1 MSIQLCI
8 PFVPPE
14 AQRVNS
20 MLAISRQS
28 KRLLYIAAGVPIFS
42 HEEGDEEA
50 ERVIL
55 GQIVGLGLAKKTE
68 LAMAVGRHRNTI
80 ARHESTLASE
90 GVAGLRTRKPGP
102 KAPHKL
108 RGRRLAH
115 AQSLLEQGLSI
126 RETARRVGVTH
137 PTILHALGQGRLRK
151 PEEQPGSGL
160 AGPAE
165 RAQEDLLSQAGV
177 AVRRHTERM
186 LASAGQL
193 AEALPRFEPAEGVR
207 HVGVL
212 LALPALL
219 SLGLLQV
226 GERVY
231 QPLRNGFYGL
241 RSMLLVLAVMALLR
255 IRSPERLQYEAPGEL
270 GRLLGLDRVPE
281 VKTLRRKL
289 SEMAEQEQALAFA
302 RGLAEH
308 WVEQTQEFLGFLYV
322 DGHVR
327 AYHGEKHS
335 LPKAYVARRR
345 LAMPAV
351 TDFWVNDTRSD
362 PLFWITSPTNDS
374 LVSILEGELLPQ
386 IREMVGERRVTV
398 VFDRG
403 GWSPDLF
410 RKMVGWGFD
419 VLTYR
424 KGKQEPWPEEN
435 FLVYRGV
442 IDGREVEYELG
453 ERSVWVKKGFW
464 MREIRRRR
472 EEHQT
477 AILTTRQDLD
487 ALELAYRMFS
497 RWRQENFFR
506 YMRQHYALDDLLTY
520 AARPA
525 DPDRLVPNQERRK
538 LEGERR
544 RLQIQRKKLLAEY
557 GEKAR
562 QATGG
567 GNPAEQHRAGLER
580 ELGEMEAGIEVLTTQ
595 IRELPGRVPLKER
608 MPEDEIVELESERKD
623 LSNVLKMIA
632 YRAET
637 GLVSVLAPH
646 YERSEEEGRALVR
659 EMLCANGDLLPN
671 QELGILTVRFYTL
684 ANPRAN
690 QALRQV
696 CQTLNE
702 TGTTFPGT
710 NLRLVYE
717 APDAS

>member
-1 MSIQLCI
+1 MGIQLRV

-14 AQRVNS
+14 AQLVNS
-20 MLAISRQS
+20 TLAISRQG

-42 HEEGDEEA
+42 HAEGDEEA

-80 ARHESTLASE
+80 ARHEATLASG

-108 RGRRLAH
+108 KGRRLAQ

-151 PEEQPGSGL
+151 PEAQMGPRV

-186 LASAGQL
+186 LASVGRL

-219 SLGLLQV
+219 SLGLLQI

-270 GRLLGLDRVPE
+270 GRLLGLDRFLE

-308 WVEQTQEFLGFLYV
+308 WVEQTREFLGFLYV

-335 LPKAYVARRR
+335 LPQAYVARRR

-374 LVSILEGELLPQ
+374 LVSMLEGKLLPQ
-386 IREMVGERRVTV
+386 IRELVGERRVTV

-410 RKMVGWGFD
+410 RKMAGWGFD

-435 FLVYRGV
+435 FLVYLGV
-442 IDGREVEYELG
+442 VDGREVEYELG
-453 ERSVWVKKGFW
+453 ERSVRVKKGFW

-472 EEHQT
+472 GEHQT

-487 ALELAYRMFS
+487 ALELAYRMFH

-520 AARPA
+520 ASKPA
-525 DPDRLVPNQERRK
+525 DPDRLVPNQERQK
-538 LEGERR
+538 LESERR
-544 RLQIQRKKLLAEY
+544 RLQTERKKLLAEY

-562 QATGG
+562 HATGAG
-567 GNPAEQHRAGLER
+567 KPAEQQRAGLER
-580 ELGEMEAGIEVLTTQ
+580 ELAKLEAGIEALTAQ
-595 IRELPGRVPLKER
+595 IRELPRRVPLKER
-608 MPEDEIVELESERKD
+608 MPENEIVELESERKN
-623 LSNVLKMIA
+623 LSNALKMIA

-646 YERSEEEGRALVR
+646 YERSEEEGRSLVR
-659 EMLCANGDLLPN
+659 EMLSATGDLLPN
-671 QELGILTVRFYTL
+671 QELGTLTVRFYTL

-702 TGTTFPGT
+702 TATTFPGT
-710 NLRLVYE
+710 NLCLIYE
-717 APDAS
+717 VPDAS

>member
-14 AQRVNS
+14 AQLVNS
-20 MLAISRQS
+20 ILAISRQG

-80 ARHESTLASE
+80 ARHGITLASE

-108 RGRRLAH
+108 KGRRLAQ

-151 PEEQPGSGL
+151 PDAQPEPGL

-165 RAQEDLLSQAGV
+165 RAKEDLLSQAGV

-186 LASAGQL
+186 LASAGRL
-193 AEALPRFEPAEGVR
+193 AEALPRFEPAEGVC
-207 HVGVL
+207 HAGVL

-302 RGLAEH
+302 QGLAEH

-374 LVSILEGELLPQ
+374 LVSMLEGEVLPQ
-386 IREMVGERRVTV
+386 IRELVGERRVTV

-410 RKMVGWGFD
+410 RKMADWGFD

-435 FLVYRGV
+435 FLVYHGV
-442 IDGREVEYELG
+442 MDGREIEYELG
-453 ERSVWVKKGFW
+453 ERSVWVKKDFW
-464 MREIRRRR
+464 MREIRRRC

-520 AARPA
+520 ATKPA
-525 DPDRLVPNQERRK
+525 DPERLVPNQERRK

-544 RLQIQRKKLLAEY
+544 RLQIKRKKLLAEY

-562 QATGG
+562 QATGDG
-567 GNPAEQHRAGLER
+567 DPAEQQQAGLER
-580 ELGEMEAGIEVLTTQ
+580 VLGELEAGIEVLTTQ

-608 MPEDEIVELESERKD
+608 MPEDEIVELESERKNI
-623 LSNVLKMIA
+623 SNALKMVA

-637 GLVSVLAPH
+637 GLVNALAPH

-659 EMLCANGDLLPN
+659 EMLSSSGDLLPN
-671 QELGILTVRFYTL
+671 QDLGILTVRFYTL

-702 TGTTFPGT
+702 TATTFPGT

-717 APDAS
+717 APNAS